1 MTIQEAVDARGR
13 LGVEVK
19 RLRAEAREG
28 DSPVVLARR
37 DAAIAKLYAEGRLV
51 VCDAVLAE
59 TATDVL
65 LCTEIKWRN
74 DGVTTVTK
82 APDGDGEF
90 GAEAVCVYDAV
101 LVES

>member
-28 DSPVVLARR
+28 DSPIVLARR

-51 VCDAVLAE
+51 VCDAVLAN
-59 TATDVL
+59 DPLFGRVS
-65 LCTEIKWRN
+65 IKWRN
-74 DGVTTVTK
+74 DGVTLEKPAPNGTVLTK
-82 APDGDGEF
+82 TYA
-90 GAEAVCVYDAV
+90 AAT
-101 LVES
+101 S